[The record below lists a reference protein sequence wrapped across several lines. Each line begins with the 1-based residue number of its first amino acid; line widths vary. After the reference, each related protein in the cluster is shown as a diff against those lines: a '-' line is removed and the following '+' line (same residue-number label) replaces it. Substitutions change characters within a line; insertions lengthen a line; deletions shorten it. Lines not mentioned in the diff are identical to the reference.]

1 MHTGA
6 AVHRA
11 PRGTI
16 CVKFHSKPPAIAAYR
31 STKKGAILNYEEFY
45 GAVCKMVEK
54 FEASRVANK
63 ELDAYLLALLR
74 LLEVRGSEPFSAEL
88 MLEILSAAF
97 ESERAELCAAW
108 LKIERAP
115 ELAHFCKNR
124 PAGGDTFRSA
134 EEPKTAADIMRCLPE
149 GFEIKFDESR
159 SANFKTA
166 PSEAKSTNG
175 VLKDGKSKTQGQN
188 SIAASD
194 SVSAK
199 TARGGS
205 LEQKTNEPLK
215 FEAAGKH
222 GGLAYSAEVIKFQ
235 LAELS
240 RMHASGQLADES
252 KFFGI
257 VSPSGHGW
265 YNFDPF
271 SLLECGARGL
281 MDHAGE
287 DAPVRGGWEMLG
299 ELLEM
304 GRTYE

>member
-1 MHTGA
+1 M
-6 AVHRA
+6 
-11 PRGTI
+11 
-16 CVKFHSKPPAIAAYR
+16 
-31 STKKGAILNYEEFY
+31 NYEEFY
-45 GAVCKMVEK
+45 DAVCEMAEK
-54 FEASRVANK
+54 FEASRAANK

-74 LLEVRGSEPFSAEL
+74 LLEARGSEPFSAEL

-97 ESERAELCAAW
+97 ESERAEPNEAW
-108 LKIERAP
+108 FEIERAP
-115 ELAHFCKNR
+115 ELAHFCKDGS
-124 PAGGDTFRSA
+124 AGGDTFRSA
-134 EEPKTAADIMRCLPE
+134 EEPKTAADITRCLPE

-166 PSEAKSTNG
+166 LSEAKFTNG
-175 VLKDGKSKTQGQN
+175 DSENDESRTQEQN
-188 SIAASD
+188 SIAASG

-199 TARGGS
+199 AARGGP
-205 LEQKTNEPLK
+205 LEPKTNEPLK
-215 FEAAGKH
+215 FEAADKH
-222 GGLAYSAEVIKFQ
+222 GGLTYSAEVIKFQ
-235 LAELS
+235 LAELG
-240 RMHASGQLADES
+240 RMRASGQLADES

-287 DAPVRGGWEMLG
+287 GAPVRSGWEMLG

>member
-1 MHTGA
+1 M
-6 AVHRA
+6 
-11 PRGTI
+11 
-16 CVKFHSKPPAIAAYR
+16 
-31 STKKGAILNYEEFY
+31 NYEEFY
-45 GAVCKMVEK
+45 GAVCEMVEK
-54 FEASRVANK
+54 FEASGAANK

-74 LLEVRGSEPFSAEL
+74 LLEARGGEPFSAEL

-97 ESERAELCAAW
+97 ESERVEFNETW
-108 LKIERAP
+108 LEIERAP
-115 ELAHFCKNR
+115 ELAHFCKDG

-149 GFEIKFDESR
+149 GFEIKFDESG

-166 PSEAKSTNG
+166 LSEAKFTNG
-175 VLKDGKSKTQGQN
+175 EPKNDESRTQEQN
-188 SIAASD
+188 SIAASG

-199 TARGGS
+199 IARGESFG
-205 LEQKTNEPLK
+205 QKTNEPLK
-215 FEAAGKH
+215 FEAADKH
-222 GGLAYSAEVIKFQ
+222 GGLTYSAEVIKFH

-240 RMHASGQLADES
+240 RMRASGQLADES

-299 ELLEM
+299 GLLEM
-304 GRTYE
+304 GRAYE

>member
-1 MHTGA
+1 
-6 AVHRA
+6 
-11 PRGTI
+11 
-16 CVKFHSKPPAIAAYR
+16 
-31 STKKGAILNYEEFY
+31 LNYEEFY
-45 GAVCKMVEK
+45 GAVCEMVEK
-54 FEASRVANK
+54 FEASRAANK
-63 ELDAYLLALLR
+63 EPYAYLLALLR
-74 LLEVRGSEPFSAEL
+74 LLEARGSEPFGVEL

-97 ESERAELCAAW
+97 EIERVEFNETW
-108 LKIERAP
+108 LEIERAP
-115 ELAHFCKNR
+115 ELAHFCKDG
-124 PAGGDTFRSA
+124 PAGGGDTFRSA

-166 PSEAKSTNG
+166 PSEAKFTN
-175 VLKDGKSKTQGQN
+175 DKSRTQEQN
-188 SIAASD
+188 SIAASGGL
-194 SVSAK
+194 SAK
-199 TARGGS
+199 TARNEPLGP
-205 LEQKTNEPLK
+205 KTNEPLK
-215 FEAAGKH
+215 FEAADKH

-240 RMHASGQLADES
+240 RMRASGQLADES

-287 DAPVRGGWEMLG
+287 DMPVRGGWEMLG
-299 ELLEM
+299 ELFEM

>member
-1 MHTGA
+1 M
-6 AVHRA
+6 
-11 PRGTI
+11 
-16 CVKFHSKPPAIAAYR
+16 
-31 STKKGAILNYEEFY
+31 NYEEFY
-45 GAVCKMVEK
+45 GAVCEMAEK
-54 FEASRVANK
+54 FEASGAANK
-63 ELDAYLLALLR
+63 ELDAYLLALLK
-74 LLEVRGSEPFSAEL
+74 LLEARDGEPFSAEL
-88 MLEILSAAF
+88 MLEILSTAF
-97 ESERAELCAAW
+97 ESERAGFNEAW
-108 LKIERAP
+108 LEIERAP
-115 ELAHFCKNR
+115 ELVDFCKDD
-124 PAGGDTFRSA
+124 PAGGGDTFPSA

-166 PSEAKSTNG
+166 PSEAKFTNG
-175 VLKDGKSKTQGQN
+175 DREDDESKTQEQN
-188 SIAASD
+188 SIAASG
-194 SVSAK
+194 SVPAK
-199 TARGGS
+199 TARDEPLG
-205 LEQKTNEPLK
+205 QKTNEPLK
-215 FEAAGKH
+215 FEVADKH

-235 LAELS
+235 LTELS

-265 YNFDPF
+265 YNFNPF

>member
-1 MHTGA
+1 M
-6 AVHRA
+6 
-11 PRGTI
+11 
-16 CVKFHSKPPAIAAYR
+16 
-31 STKKGAILNYEEFY
+31 NYEEFY
-45 GAVCKMVEK
+45 GAVCEMVEK
-54 FEASRVANK
+54 FEASGAANK

-74 LLEVRGSEPFSAEL
+74 LLEARGSEPFSAEL

-97 ESERAELCAAW
+97 ESERAEPSEAW
-108 LKIERAP
+108 LEIERTP
-115 ELAHFCKNR
+115 EFAHFCKDG

-134 EEPKTAADIMRCLPE
+134 KEPKTAADIMHCLPE

-166 PSEAKSTNG
+166 LSETKFMNG
-175 VLKDGKSKTQGQN
+175 EPKNDESKTQEQN
-188 SIAASD
+188 SITVSG
-194 SVSAK
+194 SLSAK
-199 TARGGS
+199 TARGEP
-205 LEQKTNEPLK
+205 LEPKTNEPLK
-215 FEAAGKH
+215 FEAADKH

-240 RMHASGQLADES
+240 RMRASGQLADES

-257 VSPSGHGW
+257 VSSGGYGW

-281 MDHAGE
+281 MDHADE
-287 DAPVRGGWEMLG
+287 DAPVRGDWEMLG

>member
-1 MHTGA
+1 M
-6 AVHRA
+6 
-11 PRGTI
+11 
-16 CVKFHSKPPAIAAYR
+16 
-31 STKKGAILNYEEFY
+31 NYEEFY
-45 GAVCKMVEK
+45 GAICETVEK
-54 FEASRVANK
+54 FEASGAANK
-63 ELDAYLLALLR
+63 EPDAYLLALLK
-74 LLEVRGSEPFSAEL
+74 LLEARGSEPFSAEL

-97 ESERAELCAAW
+97 ESERAELGAAW
-108 LKIERAP
+108 LEIERAP
-115 ELAHFCKNR
+115 ELAHFCKDG
-124 PAGGDTFRSA
+124 PAGGNTFRSA
-134 EEPKTAADIMRCLPE
+134 EESKTATDIMRYLPE

-159 SANFKTA
+159 AANFKTA
-166 PSEAKSTNG
+166 LSEAKLTNG
-175 VLKDGKSKTQGQN
+175 DRENNESKTQEQN
-188 SIAASD
+188 SIAASG

-215 FEAAGKH
+215 FEAADKH

-240 RMHASGQLADES
+240 RMRASGQLADES

-287 DAPVRGGWEMLG
+287 DAPVRCGWEMLG

-304 GRTYE
+304 GRMYE

>member
-1 MHTGA
+1 M
-6 AVHRA
+6 
-11 PRGTI
+11 
-16 CVKFHSKPPAIAAYR
+16 
-31 STKKGAILNYEEFY
+31 NYEEFY
-45 GAVCKMVEK
+45 GAVCEMAEK
-54 FEASRVANK
+54 FEASGAANK
-63 ELDAYLLALLR
+63 EPDAYLLALLR
-74 LLEVRGSEPFSAEL
+74 LLEACGSEPFSAEL

-97 ESERAELCAAW
+97 ESERAGFNEAW
-108 LKIERAP
+108 LEIEQAP
-115 ELAHFCKNR
+115 ELAHFCKDK
-124 PAGGDTFRSA
+124 PAGDDTFRSA
-134 EEPKTAADIMRCLPE
+134 DEPKTAVDIMRCLPA

-166 PSEAKSTNG
+166 PSEAKFTNG
-175 VLKDGKSKTQGQN
+175 DHKNDESKTQEQN
-188 SIAASD
+188 SIAASG

-199 TARGGS
+199 AARDEPLGP
-205 LEQKTNEPLK
+205 KTNEPLK
-215 FEAAGKH
+215 FEVADKR

-240 RMHASGQLADES
+240 RMRASGQLADES
-252 KFFGI
+252 RFFGI

-265 YNFDPF
+265 YNFGPF

>member
-1 MHTGA
+1 M
-6 AVHRA
+6 
-11 PRGTI
+11 
-16 CVKFHSKPPAIAAYR
+16 
-31 STKKGAILNYEEFY
+31 NYGEFY
-45 GAVCKMVEK
+45 GAVCEMVEK
-54 FEASRVANK
+54 FEASGAANK
-63 ELDAYLLALLR
+63 EPDTYLLALLK
-74 LLEVRGSEPFSAEL
+74 LLEARGGEPFSAEL

-97 ESERAELCAAW
+97 ESERAELGAAW
-108 LKIERAP
+108 LEIERAP
-115 ELAHFCKNR
+115 ELARFCKDG

-134 EEPKTAADIMRCLPE
+134 EEPKTAADIMRYLPE

-166 PSEAKSTNG
+166 PSEAKFTNG
-175 VLKDGKSKTQGQN
+175 EPKNDESRTQEQN
-188 SIAASD
+188 SIAASGGL
-194 SVSAK
+194 STKA
-199 TARGGS
+199 ARGGL
-205 LEQKTNEPLK
+205 LEPKTNEPLK
-215 FEAAGKH
+215 FEAADKH

-240 RMHASGQLADES
+240 RMRVSGQLADES

-257 VSPSGHGW
+257 VSPSGHSW

-287 DAPVRGGWEMLG
+287 DAPLRGGWEMVG

>member
-1 MHTGA
+1 M
-6 AVHRA
+6 
-11 PRGTI
+11 
-16 CVKFHSKPPAIAAYR
+16 
-31 STKKGAILNYEEFY
+31 NYEEFY
-45 GAVCKMVEK
+45 GAVCEMVEK
-54 FEASRVANK
+54 FEASEAANK
-63 ELDAYLLALLR
+63 ELDAYLLALLK
-74 LLEVRGSEPFSAEL
+74 LLEARGSEPFSAEL

-97 ESERAELCAAW
+97 ESERVEFNETW
-108 LKIERAP
+108 LEIERAP
-115 ELAHFCKNR
+115 ELAHFCKDG

-134 EEPKTAADIMRCLPE
+134 EEPKTAADIMRYLPE
-149 GFEIKFDESR
+149 GFEIKFDESI

-166 PSEAKSTNG
+166 PSEAKFTNDE
-175 VLKDGKSKTQGQN
+175 LKNDESRTQEQN

-199 TARGGS
+199 IARGG
-205 LEQKTNEPLK
+205 LLRPKTNEPLK
-215 FEAAGKH
+215 FEAADKH
-222 GGLAYSAEVIKFQ
+222 GGSAYSAEVIKFQ

-240 RMHASGQLADES
+240 RMRASGQLADES

-287 DAPVRGGWEMLG
+287 DAPLRGGWEMLG
-299 ELLEM
+299 ELFEM

>member
-1 MHTGA
+1 M
-6 AVHRA
+6 
-11 PRGTI
+11 
-16 CVKFHSKPPAIAAYR
+16 
-31 STKKGAILNYEEFY
+31 NYEEFY
-45 GAVCKMVEK
+45 DAVCKTVEK
-54 FEASRVANK
+54 FEASGAANK

-74 LLEVRGSEPFSAEL
+74 LFEARGSEPFSAEL

-97 ESERAELCAAW
+97 ESERAEPNETW
-108 LKIERAP
+108 LEIERAP
-115 ELAHFCKNR
+115 ELAHFCKDG
-124 PAGGDTFRSA
+124 PAGDDTFRSA

-149 GFEIKFDESR
+149 GFEIKFDESG

-166 PSEAKSTNG
+166 LSEAKFTNDEP
-175 VLKDGKSKTQGQN
+175 KNDESKTREQN
-188 SIAASD
+188 SIAASG
-194 SVSAK
+194 SLSAK
-199 TARGGS
+199 AARGEP
-205 LEQKTNEPLK
+205 LEPKTNEPLK
-215 FEAAGKH
+215 FDAADKH

-240 RMHASGQLADES
+240 RMRASGQLADES

-257 VSPSGHGW
+257 VSSGGHGW

-287 DAPVRGGWEMLG
+287 DAPVHGGWEMLG

>member
-1 MHTGA
+1 M
-6 AVHRA
+6 
-11 PRGTI
+11 
-16 CVKFHSKPPAIAAYR
+16 
-31 STKKGAILNYEEFY
+31 
-45 GAVCKMVEK
+45 EK
-54 FEASRVANK
+54 FEASRAANK

-74 LLEVRGSEPFSAEL
+74 LLEARGSKPFSAEL
-88 MLEILSAAF
+88 MLEILSEAF

-108 LKIERAP
+108 LEIERAP
-115 ELAHFCKNR
+115 ELVHFCKDG

-166 PSEAKSTNG
+166 LSEAKFKNG
-175 VLKDGKSKTQGQN
+175 EPKNDESKTQEQN
-188 SIAASD
+188 SIAAND

-199 TARGGS
+199 TARGEP
-205 LEQKTNEPLK
+205 LRPKTNEPLK
-215 FEAAGKH
+215 FETADKH

-240 RMHASGQLADES
+240 RMRASGQLADES

-257 VSPSGHGW
+257 VSSGGHGW

-287 DAPVRGGWEMLG
+287 DAPVHSGWEMLG

>member
-1 MHTGA
+1 M
-6 AVHRA
+6 
-11 PRGTI
+11 
-16 CVKFHSKPPAIAAYR
+16 
-31 STKKGAILNYEEFY
+31 NYEEFY
-45 GAVCKMVEK
+45 GAVCEMVEK
-54 FEASRVANK
+54 FEASRAANK
-63 ELDAYLLALLR
+63 ELDAYLLALLK
-74 LLEVRGSEPFSAEL
+74 LLEARGSEPFSAEL

-97 ESERAELCAAW
+97 ESERAEPSETW
-108 LKIERAP
+108 LEIERAP
-115 ELAHFCKNR
+115 ELAHFCKDG

-166 PSEAKSTNG
+166 LSEAKFTNG
-175 VLKDGKSKTQGQN
+175 EPKNDESKTQEQN
-188 SIAASD
+188 SIA
-194 SVSAK
+194 VSSSLFAK
-199 TARGGS
+199 AARGRS
-205 LEQKTNEPLK
+205 LEPKTNEPLK
-215 FEAAGKH
+215 FEAADKH
-222 GGLAYSAEVIKFQ
+222 DELAYSAEVIKFQ

-240 RMHASGQLADES
+240 RMRASGQLADES

-257 VSPSGHGW
+257 VSSGGHGW

-281 MDHAGE
+281 MDHADE
-287 DAPVRGGWEMLG
+287 DAPVRGGWEILG

>member
-1 MHTGA
+1 M
-6 AVHRA
+6 
-11 PRGTI
+11 
-16 CVKFHSKPPAIAAYR
+16 
-31 STKKGAILNYEEFY
+31 NYEEFY
-45 GAVCKMVEK
+45 GAVCEMVEK
-54 FEASRVANK
+54 FEASRAANK
-63 ELDAYLLALLR
+63 ELDAYLLALLK
-74 LLEVRGSEPFSAEL
+74 LLEARGGEPFSAEL

-97 ESERAELCAAW
+97 ESERVELCAAW
-108 LKIERAP
+108 LEIERAP
-115 ELAHFCKNR
+115 ELAHFCKDGS
-124 PAGGDTFRSA
+124 AGGDTFRSA

-166 PSEAKSTNG
+166 LSEAKFTNDE
-175 VLKDGKSKTQGQN
+175 LKNDESKTQEQN
-188 SIAASD
+188 SIAASGGL
-194 SVSAK
+194 SAK
-199 TARGGS
+199 AARGG
-205 LEQKTNEPLK
+205 LLRPKTNEPLK
-215 FEAAGKH
+215 FEAADKH

-240 RMHASGQLADES
+240 RMRASGQLADES

-281 MDHAGE
+281 MDHTGE
-287 DAPVRGGWEMLG
+287 DAPVRGGWEMVG

>member
-1 MHTGA
+1 M
-6 AVHRA
+6 
-11 PRGTI
+11 
-16 CVKFHSKPPAIAAYR
+16 
-31 STKKGAILNYEEFY
+31 NYEEFY
-45 GAVCKMVEK
+45 DAVCKTVEK
-54 FEASRVANK
+54 FEASRAANK
-63 ELDAYLLALLR
+63 ELDAYLLALLK
-74 LLEVRGSEPFSAEL
+74 LLEARGGEPFSAEL

-97 ESERAELCAAW
+97 ESERVEPSEAW
-108 LKIERAP
+108 LEIERAP

-134 EEPKTAADIMRCLPE
+134 EEPKTAADIMHCLPE

-159 SANFKTA
+159 STNFKTA
-166 PSEAKSTNG
+166 LSEAKFTNDE
-175 VLKDGKSKTQGQN
+175 LKNEESRTQGQN
-188 SIAASD
+188 SIAVSSSI
-194 SVSAK
+194 SVKA
-199 TARGGS
+199 ARDEPLGP
-205 LEQKTNEPLK
+205 KTNEPLK
-215 FEAAGKH
+215 FEAADKH

-240 RMHASGQLADES
+240 RMRASGQLADES

-257 VSPSGHGW
+257 VSSGGHGW

-304 GRTYE
+304 GRMYE

>member
-1 MHTGA
+1 M
-6 AVHRA
+6 
-11 PRGTI
+11 
-16 CVKFHSKPPAIAAYR
+16 
-31 STKKGAILNYEEFY
+31 NYEEFY
-45 GAVCKMVEK
+45 GAVCEMVEK
-54 FEASRVANK
+54 FEASGAANK
-63 ELDAYLLALLR
+63 EPDAYLLALLK
-74 LLEVRGSEPFSAEL
+74 LLEARGSEPFSAEL

-97 ESERAELCAAW
+97 ESERAEPNEAW
-108 LKIERAP
+108 LEIERVP
-115 ELAHFCKNR
+115 ELAHFCKDGS
-124 PAGGDTFRSA
+124 AGGDTFRSA
-134 EEPKTAADIMRCLPE
+134 EESKTAADITRCLPE

-166 PSEAKSTNG
+166 LNETKFTNG
-175 VLKDGKSKTQGQN
+175 DRKNDESRTQEQN

-199 TARGGS
+199 TARGES

-215 FEAAGKH
+215 FEAAKKH
-222 GGLAYSAEVIKFQ
+222 GGPAYSAEVIKFQ

-240 RMHASGQLADES
+240 RMRASGQLVDES

-257 VSPSGHGW
+257 VSSGGHSW

-304 GRTYE
+304 GRIYE

>member
-1 MHTGA
+1 M
-6 AVHRA
+6 
-11 PRGTI
+11 
-16 CVKFHSKPPAIAAYR
+16 
-31 STKKGAILNYEEFY
+31 NYGEFY
-45 GAVCKMVEK
+45 GAVCEMVEK
-54 FEASRVANK
+54 FETSRAANK
-63 ELDAYLLALLR
+63 ELDAYLLALLK
-74 LLEVRGSEPFSAEL
+74 LLEARGSEPFSAEL
-88 MLEILSAAF
+88 LLEILSAAF
-97 ESERAELCAAW
+97 ESERAGFNEAW
-108 LKIERAP
+108 LEIERAP
-115 ELAHFCKNR
+115 ELAHFCKDG
-124 PAGGDTFRSA
+124 PAGGGDTFRSA

-159 SANFKTA
+159 SANLKTA

-175 VLKDGKSKTQGQN
+175 EPKNDESRTQEQN
-188 SIAASD
+188 SIAASG

-199 TARGGS
+199 IARGEPFG
-205 LEQKTNEPLK
+205 QKTNEPLK
-215 FEAAGKH
+215 FEAADKH
-222 GGLAYSAEVIKFQ
+222 GGLTYSAEVIKFQ

-240 RMHASGQLADES
+240 RMRASGQLADES

-281 MDHAGE
+281 MDYAGE

-304 GRTYE
+304 GRAYE

>member
-1 MHTGA
+1 M
-6 AVHRA
+6 
-11 PRGTI
+11 
-16 CVKFHSKPPAIAAYR
+16 
-31 STKKGAILNYEEFY
+31 NYKEFY
-45 GAVCKMVEK
+45 GAVCEMVEK
-54 FEASRVANK
+54 FEASRAANK
-63 ELDAYLLALLR
+63 EPDAYLLALLK
-74 LLEVRGSEPFSAEL
+74 LLEARGSEPFSAEL

-97 ESERAELCAAW
+97 KSERAGFNEAW
-108 LKIERAP
+108 LEIEQAP
-115 ELAHFCKNR
+115 ELAHFCKDD

-134 EEPKTAADIMRCLPE
+134 EEPKTAADIMRYLPE

-166 PSEAKSTNG
+166 PSEVKSTNG
-175 VLKDGKSKTQGQN
+175 EPKNDESRTQEQN
-188 SIAASD
+188 SIAASG

-199 TARGGS
+199 TARGESFG
-205 LEQKTNEPLK
+205 QKTNEPLK
-215 FEAAGKH
+215 FEAADKH
-222 GGLAYSAEVIKFQ
+222 GGLAYSAEVIKFH

-240 RMHASGQLADES
+240 RMRASGQLADES

-257 VSPSGHGW
+257 ISSGGHGW

-271 SLLECGARGL
+271 SLLECGARSL

>member
-1 MHTGA
+1 M
-6 AVHRA
+6 
-11 PRGTI
+11 
-16 CVKFHSKPPAIAAYR
+16 
-31 STKKGAILNYEEFY
+31 NYEEFY
-45 GAVCKMVEK
+45 GAVCEMVEK
-54 FEASRVANK
+54 FEVSGAANK

-74 LLEVRGSEPFSAEL
+74 LLEARGGEPFSAEL

-97 ESERAELCAAW
+97 ESERVEFNETW
-108 LKIERAP
+108 LEIERAP
-115 ELAHFCKNR
+115 ELAHFCKDG
-124 PAGGDTFRSA
+124 PAGGETFRSA

-149 GFEIKFDESR
+149 GFEIKFNESR

-166 PSEAKSTNG
+166 PSEAKFTNG
-175 VLKDGKSKTQGQN
+175 DRKNDESRTLEQN
-188 SIAASD
+188 SIAASG
-194 SVSAK
+194 SGFAK
-199 TARGGS
+199 AALGESCG
-205 LEQKTNEPLK
+205 QKTKGPLK
-215 FEAAGKH
+215 FEAADKH
-222 GGLAYSAEVIKFQ
+222 SGPAYSAEVIKFQ

-240 RMHASGQLADES
+240 RMRASGQLADES

-257 VSPSGHGW
+257 VSPSGHDW

-287 DAPVRGGWEMLG
+287 DAPLRGGWEMLG

>member
-1 MHTGA
+1 M
-6 AVHRA
+6 
-11 PRGTI
+11 
-16 CVKFHSKPPAIAAYR
+16 
-31 STKKGAILNYEEFY
+31 NYEEFY
-45 GAVCKMVEK
+45 AAVCETVEK
-54 FEASRVANK
+54 FETSRAANK
-63 ELDAYLLALLR
+63 EPDAYLLALLK
-74 LLEVRGSEPFSAEL
+74 LLEARGGEPFSAEL

-97 ESERAELCAAW
+97 ESERAGFNEAW
-108 LKIERAP
+108 LEIERAP
-115 ELAHFCKNR
+115 ELAHFCR
-124 PAGGDTFRSA
+124 DGPAGGGDTFRSA
-134 EEPKTAADIMRCLPE
+134 EEPKTAANIMRCLPE

-159 SANFKTA
+159 SAFKTA
-166 PSEAKSTNG
+166 PSEAKFTNDE
-175 VLKDGKSKTQGQN
+175 LKNEESKTQEQN

-194 SVSAK
+194 SVSTKA
-199 TARGGS
+199 ARGGS

-215 FEAAGKH
+215 FETADKH
-222 GGLAYSAEVIKFQ
+222 GRLAYSAEVIKFQ

-240 RMHASGQLADES
+240 RMRASGQLANES

-257 VSPSGHGW
+257 ISSGGHGW

-287 DAPVRGGWEMLG
+287 DMPVRGGWEMLG

>member
-1 MHTGA
+1 M
-6 AVHRA
+6 
-11 PRGTI
+11 
-16 CVKFHSKPPAIAAYR
+16 
-31 STKKGAILNYEEFY
+31 NYEEFY

-54 FEASRVANK
+54 FEASGAANK
-63 ELDAYLLALLR
+63 EPDAYLLALLR
-74 LLEVRGSEPFSAEL
+74 LLEARGGEPFSAEL

-97 ESERAELCAAW
+97 ESERAEPNETW
-108 LKIERAP
+108 LEIERAP
-115 ELAHFCKNR
+115 ELAHFCKDG
-124 PAGGDTFRSA
+124 PAGGGDTFRSA

-166 PSEAKSTNG
+166 PSEAKFTN
-175 VLKDGKSKTQGQN
+175 DESRTQEQN

-199 TARGGS
+199 AALGESFG
-205 LEQKTNEPLK
+205 QKTNRPLK
-215 FEAAGKH
+215 FEVADKH

-235 LAELS
+235 LAELG
-240 RMHASGQLADES
+240 RMRASGQLAGES

>member
-1 MHTGA
+1 M
-6 AVHRA
+6 
-11 PRGTI
+11 
-16 CVKFHSKPPAIAAYR
+16 
-31 STKKGAILNYEEFY
+31 NYEEFY
-45 GAVCKMVEK
+45 DAVCKTVEK
-54 FEASRVANK
+54 FEASGAANK

-74 LLEVRGSEPFSAEL
+74 LLEARGGEPFSAEL

-97 ESERAELCAAW
+97 ESERAEPNEAW
-108 LKIERAP
+108 LEIEQAP
-115 ELAHFCKNR
+115 ELVHFCKDG

-134 EEPKTAADIMRCLPE
+134 EELKTVADIMCCLPE

-166 PSEAKSTNG
+166 LNEAKFTNG
-175 VLKDGKSKTQGQN
+175 EPKNDESRTQEQN
-188 SIAASD
+188 SIAASG
-194 SVSAK
+194 SLSAK
-199 TARGGS
+199 AARGGP
-205 LEQKTNEPLK
+205 LEPKTNEPLK
-215 FEAAGKH
+215 FEAADKR

-235 LAELS
+235 LAEFN
-240 RMHASGQLADES
+240 RMRASGQLADES

-257 VSPSGHGW
+257 VSSGGHGW

-287 DAPVRGGWEMLG
+287 DMPVHGGWEMLG